1 MTYNNYGNNGYNKG
15 GYNNNNGGYNKGG
28 YNNQNGGYNKQQ
40 GGNNNGGNS
49 NKVGAIWRR
58 ATKNGAEFLSITI
71 GDKKYVAFL
80 NTYKNAP
87 NQPDFNIMESTS
99 VGQGNAQNGQTGGYS
114 NGGQN
119 SGYNNQQ
126 GGGYKAAGNGGYGAA
141 QNGYGK
147 PTQAIQE
154 QNNVDA
160 YYEAQNMPIGR
171 GEFPKNEFDN
181 SVADIGD
188 IPGNDMPVF

>member
-1 MTYNNYGNNGYNKG
+1 MAYNNYGYN
-15 GYNNNNGGYNKGG
+15 NNNNGGYNKGG
-28 YNNQNGGYNKQQ
+28 YNNNGNGGYNKQQ
-40 GGNNNGGNS
+40 AGNNTTGKS
-49 NKVGAIWRR
+49 NKVGSVWKGT
-58 ATKNGAEFLSITI
+58 TKTGSEYLSIVI
-71 GDKKYVAFL
+71 GDKKYVAFV

-87 NQPDFNIMESTS
+87 NQPDFNIMESNS
-99 VGQGNAQNGQTGGYS
+99 NGQNAAAQNKQNGGYN

-126 GGGYKAAGNGGYGAA
+126 GGGYKPAGNGGYGAT

-147 PTQAIQE
+147 PTQAVQE

-181 SVADIGD
+181 SVADISD
-188 IPGNDMPVF
+188 LPGNDMPVF

>member
-1 MTYNNYGNNGYNKG
+1 MAYNNYGNNGYNKG
-15 GYNNNNGGYNKGG
+15 GYNNNGGYNKGG

-40 GGNNNGGNS
+40 GGSNNGKGNN
-49 NKVGAIWRR
+49 NKVGAIWRGT
-58 ATKNGAEFLSITI
+58 TKTGNEFLSITI
-71 GDKKYVAFL
+71 GDKKYVAFV

-87 NQPDFNIMESTS
+87 NQPDFNIMESTVS
-99 VGQGNAQNGQTGGYS
+99 NQGNAQNGQAGGYN

-126 GGGYKAAGNGGYGAA
+126 GGGYKPAGNGNYGAA

-147 PTQAIQE
+147 PNQAVE

-181 SVADIGD
+181 SVADISD
-188 IPGNDMPVF
+188 LPGNDMPVF